1 MSTPDWKSLAAKRHS
16 PSMLA
21 GAAAVLA
28 VPYLYADP
36 GVIHYGAAWVD
47 LKNGHWRSLFKP
59 IFVPQ
64 KEFAI
69 GPLQVFW

>member
-1 MSTPDWKSLAAKRHS
+1 MSTPDWRSLAAKRHS

-36 GVIHYGAAWVD
+36 GMIHYGAAAV
-47 LKNGHWRSLFKP
+47 LGSGLVASL
-59 IFVPQ
+59 IECVRWLWHQ
-64 KEFAI
+64 I
-69 GPLQVFW
+69 TS